1 MVKIS
6 SILQIITYLVVV
18 ISYAAVFQYVEL
30 YYSLSFGFLF
40 ALSVYLNFNRF
51 IKISRWV
58 LNSISIV
65 VLIVSVLTVT
75 TDYLVEPVLGAL
87 VVLIAIKLL
96 DEKAFRDYAQIFAM
110 CIFLLIGSSLLSLGI
125 AFLGYFSL
133 TAVLI
138 HNRIDSPGLFCSRS
152 RNYHPQ
158 KRSQQSFAAISSHL
172 RHRPTRIVDLLR
184 HFASHQLSDLKLS
197 QQGWLCQSRLHG
209 QHQPWGNI

>member
-110 CIFLLIGSSLLSLGI
+110 CIFLLIGSSLLSLNI
-125 AFLGYFSL
+125 TFLGYFSL
-133 TAVLI
+133 MALLSTTALILLAYFAQDPAITIHRSALNKVLLQSLLI
-138 HNRIDSPGLFCSRS
+138 CGIALPGSLIFFVILPRTNYPILSFLNRDG
-152 RNYHPQ
+152 
-158 KRSQQSFAAISSHL
+158 
-172 RHRPTRIVDLLR
+172 
-184 HFASHQLSDLKLS
+184 
-197 QQGWLCQSRLHG
+197 
-209 QHQPWGNI
+209 